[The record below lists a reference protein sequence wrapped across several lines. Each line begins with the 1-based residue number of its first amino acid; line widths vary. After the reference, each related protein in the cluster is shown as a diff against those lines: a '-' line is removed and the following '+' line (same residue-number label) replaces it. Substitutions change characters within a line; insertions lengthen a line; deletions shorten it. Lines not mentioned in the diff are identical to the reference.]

1 MMLGLLK
8 VFVFLTAVD
17 MRKSI
22 DALALLVQGSRF
34 SWADASAQSLGFV
47 FFSKDRTKLKLLVWE
62 SNGFWL
68 CYKRLEQGKF
78 LLPEQSSLSWQELML
93 MLQGIDLSRRRLVPV
108 VISAVA

>member
-8 VFVFLTAVD
+8 VYVFLTAVD

-22 DALALLVQGSRF
+22 DALALLVQGSGF

-78 LLPEQSSLSWQELML
+78 LVPEQSSLSWQELML
-93 MLQGIDLSRRRLVPV
+93 MLQGIDLSRRRLLAVA
-108 VISAVA
+108 ISAVA